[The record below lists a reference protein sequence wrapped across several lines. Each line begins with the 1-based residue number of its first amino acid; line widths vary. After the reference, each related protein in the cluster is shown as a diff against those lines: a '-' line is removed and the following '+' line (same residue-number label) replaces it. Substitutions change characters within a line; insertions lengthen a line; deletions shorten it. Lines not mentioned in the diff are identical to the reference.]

1 MSSRSECNET
11 RDLIRTRKWRI
22 APNGTWNDFTSDGGN
37 HNGDNEAYG
46 AGLTYFPYFINGV
59 QQTANGTPTFV
70 QSARNGRYYAQGN
83 VKVWYPAPG
92 CQSHATGVL
101 SYVGYHGHCWSSTAN
116 GSNAYFLGLG
126 NVHINSSQLGARI
139 YGFPV
144 RCLRE

>member
-1 MSSRSECNET
+1 MWC
-11 RDLIRTRKWRI
+11 KGGGGRI
-22 APNGTWNDFTSDGGN
+22 APNGTWNDFTVDGKN

-92 CQSHATGVL
+92 CRDTRNTGGLV
-101 SYVGYHGHCWSSTAN
+101 SIGNRGYSWSSTTN
-116 GSNAYFLGLG
+116 GSSVYYLVYDLPRIFP
-126 NVHINSSQLGARI
+126 SQSNNLRAN
-139 YGFPV
+139 GFPV